1 MTMTDSNEK
10 ATASCAE
17 VVRACECILG
27 QCASLACKLED
38 GSYTAESKLLK
49 GGTIGK
55 HLRHT
60 LDHVA
65 AAVGAAGANQP
76 IDYDHRQRGGCVE
89 SDRAEAAKAIADVCG
104 RLRSLDA
111 RDLDRPVRVR
121 CMLSGAGEQ
130 AEMGSTLG
138 RELAFAMHHAIHHQA
153 MMRAIATELGA
164 DVPDDFGVAPD
175 TLRHRGEACG

>member
-1 MTMTDSNEK
+1 MTMTDSNK
-10 ATASCAE
+10 RATASCDE
-17 VVRACECILG
+17 VVRACERILG
-27 QCASLACKLED
+27 QCEALACALDD
-38 GSYTAESKLLK
+38 GAYTAESKLLQ

-65 AAVGAAGANQP
+65 AAVSAAGATQP
-76 IDYDHRQRGGCVE
+76 IDYDHRQRGGRVE
-89 SDRAEAAKAIADVCG
+89 CNRAEAAQAIADVCDQ
-104 RLRSLDA
+104 LRSLDA
-111 RDLDRPVRVR
+111 GELSQPVRVR

-130 AEMGSTLG
+130 AELGSTLG

-153 MMRAIATELGA
+153 MMRAIAIELGA
-164 DVPDDFGVAPD
+164 EVPEDFGVAPD